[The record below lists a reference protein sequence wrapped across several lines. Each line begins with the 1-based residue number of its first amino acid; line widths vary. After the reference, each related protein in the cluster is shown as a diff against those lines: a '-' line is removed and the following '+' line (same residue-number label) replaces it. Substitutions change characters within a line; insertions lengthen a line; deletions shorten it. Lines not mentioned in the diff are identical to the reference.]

1 MDLSIDLRFLFPP
14 LLNLITF
21 ILFLRSQDGD
31 SWDVQDGTSKIL
43 LYPILKLQFW
53 FLIPAVVIPLP
64 IFLLTPIRLT
74 LNVSRSISVSCG
86 QPSVLLAISVVA
98 SLILA
103 PFLFLV
109 AYLCLIILSLCY
121 ATLASLFK
129 RCFNWLRNLYVNLF
143 CNFLIRVRTVEGNHI
158 QVQQP
163 SSTDDDENNLEIVF
177 CRESLVEKHFKRSF
191 EILEKSQDGQSW
203 SLQDGTNEKLL
214 YPILKLQFPFLSLAV
229 LILLIFLLTAIRVP
243 LSLSSPMSVSFG
255 DHLRC
260 LLAISTIASLIL
272 GPSLFLVI
280 YLCLIILSLL
290 YVMLNSLFKS
300 CCNGNTAVIPPPG
313 EQVEVEV
320 GVEGDQHIQN
330 LQPSPT
336 EDLV

>member
-1 MDLSIDLRFLFPP
+1 M
-14 LLNLITF
+14 
-21 ILFLRSQDGD
+21 
-31 SWDVQDGTSKIL
+31 
-43 LYPILKLQFW
+43 
-53 FLIPAVVIPLP
+53 
-64 IFLLTPIRLT
+64 
-74 LNVSRSISVSCG
+74 
-86 QPSVLLAISVVA
+86 
-98 SLILA
+98 
-103 PFLFLV
+103 
-109 AYLCLIILSLCY
+109 
-121 ATLASLFK
+121 
-129 RCFNWLRNLYVNLF
+129 
-143 CNFLIRVRTVEGNHI
+143 
-158 QVQQP
+158 
-163 SSTDDDENNLEIVF
+163 
-177 CRESLVEKHFKRSF
+177 
-191 EILEKSQDGQSW
+191 
-203 SLQDGTNEKLL
+203 

-229 LILLIFLLTAIRVP
+229 LIWLIFLLTAIRVP

-255 DHLRC
+255 DHLPY

-320 GVEGDQHIQN
+320 GVEGDQRIPN